1 MKAVQLSKSTYYY
14 LCKHP
19 LKPTRPELREHVVEI
34 FSRTANGC
42 GYRQITMCLR
52 HEQGAVINGKTV
64 RKMMR
69 ELGLICTIRRER
81 RTPYRSFKGV
91 TDNKHE
97 NLIKRDFEAKHP
109 WVKLGTDVTEF
120 AQPWGKAYLAMV
132 YDFATKEIVAWAIS
146 RSPNMEQQ
154 KKMLRMMLRTMPKG
168 VHPILH
174 SDMGWQYQHWYWV
187 RTLKS
192 AGIRQSMSRKSNC
205 LDNAATEQVFG
216 HLKDEFF
223 LDQTWDCY
231 EDFERD
237 LDRYIQHWNNRKRQ
251 MKLKGLTPVE
261 YRNQSL
267 SIAP

>member
-1 MKAVQLSKSTYYY
+1 MV
-14 LCKHP
+14 
-19 LKPTRPELREHVVEI
+19 
-34 FSRTANGC
+34 
-42 GYRQITMCLR
+42 
-52 HEQGAVINGKTV
+52 
-64 RKMMR
+64 
-69 ELGLICTIRRER
+69 
-81 RTPYRSFKGV
+81 TP
-91 TDNKHE
+91 
-97 NLIKRDFEAKHP
+97 
-109 WVKLGTDVTEF
+109 
-120 AQPWGKAYLAMV
+120 
-132 YDFATKEIVAWAIS
+132 
-146 RSPNMEQQ
+146 
-154 KKMLRMMLRTMPKG
+154 
-168 VHPILH
+168 
-174 SDMGWQYQHWYWV
+174 

-237 LDRYIQHWNNRKRQ
+237 LDRYIQHWNNRRRQ